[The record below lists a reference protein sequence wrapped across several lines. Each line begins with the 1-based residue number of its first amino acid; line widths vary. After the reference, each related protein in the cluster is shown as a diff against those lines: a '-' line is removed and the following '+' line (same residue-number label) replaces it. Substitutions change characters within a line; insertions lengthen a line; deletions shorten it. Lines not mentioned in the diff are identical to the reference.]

1 MDTINRSTRSQ
12 RNPSMGLSFKVSN
25 FNSTN
30 SLQNSIYAYTIP
42 KEERFRGNINKLYTD
57 TIYTI
62 TESKINKGTSLGLG
76 DKSSLVNSKTVPGP
90 QQYNILS
97 IFEKNKQ
104 KHRGLI
110 IGEKL
115 PYKLDEEGKTPGPQN
130 YFTPIQWKKQNP
142 LTLKFRHGFYYD
154 EEMKYKGPVLSPQ
167 KYKPNFSTIE
177 ATRYQN
183 IKISIGVGSK
193 SSMLN
198 NNKSPGPGDY
208 NLPSIFDLKRKNKYA
223 LN

>member
-1 MDTINRSTRSQ
+1 MDTINKSTRSQ
-12 RNPSMGLSFKVSN
+12 RNPSMNLSLKVSN
-25 FNSTN
+25 FHSTN
-30 SLQNSIYAYTIP
+30 SLQNSIYAYSIP

-62 TESKINKGTSLGLG
+62 TESKRNKGTSLGLG
-76 DKSSLVNSKTVPGP
+76 DKSSLVNSHKGPGP

-104 KHRGLI
+104 KHKGLI

-130 YFTPIQWKKQNP
+130 YFTPLQWKKQNP

-154 EEMKYKGPVLSPQ
+154 DEMKYKGPVLSPQ
-167 KYKPNFSTIE
+167 KYKPNFKTIE
-177 ATRYQN
+177 GTRYQN
-183 IKISIGVGSK
+183 IKISIGLGAK
-193 SSMLN
+193 SSMCN
-198 NNKSPGPGDY
+198 SNKSPGPGDY